1 MAPCLQALRRE
12 HPAIWA
18 PEPERAGWGGKV
30 AREGSE
36 ETWGLRDRDT
46 EETETQQKRH

>member
-18 PEPERAGWGGKV
+18 PEPERAGGGGEV
-30 AREGSE
+30 GREGSE
-36 ETWGLRDRDT
+36 GTWGPRT
-46 EETETQQKRH
+46 ETQGETETQQKRH